1 MVKARYEG
9 EGVWQVRKNRRGVRY
24 LAVLLTLAVMTW
36 AAEPAAAASVSDLE
50 REKQELERQRREA
63 DARRQQEQQNYNKAA
78 GKADSALADDRLVAV
93 AQMIDKTVG
102 PGAFRGPFDRVL
114 QNFVTMANLDVF

>member
-1 MVKARYEG
+1 MRIRMVKARYEG

-78 GKADSALADDRLVAV
+78 GKADRKSVV
-93 AQMIDKTVG
+93 
-102 PGAFRGPFDRVL
+102 
-114 QNFVTMANLDVF
+114 